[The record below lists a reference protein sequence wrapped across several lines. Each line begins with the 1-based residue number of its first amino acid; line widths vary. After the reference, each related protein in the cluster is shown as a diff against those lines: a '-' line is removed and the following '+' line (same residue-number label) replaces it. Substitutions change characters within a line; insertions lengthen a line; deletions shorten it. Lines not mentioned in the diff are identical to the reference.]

1 MTIEM
6 VAMLVAGIGIGWLGG
21 CLLMLRII
29 DSQFAPK
36 RKEKGKEKGNR

>member
-6 VAMLVAGIGIGWLGG
+6 VAMLVGGIGIGWLGG

-36 RKEKGKEKGNR
+36 SKETEKNEV

>member
-6 VAMLVAGIGIGWLGG
+6 VGILVAGIGIGWLGG

-29 DSQFAPK
+29 DSQFGPK
-36 RKEKGKEKGNR
+36 RKETERNEV

>member
-6 VAMLVAGIGIGWLGG
+6 VAMLIGGIGIGWLGS

-29 DSQFAPK
+29 DSQFGPK
-36 RKEKGKEKGNR
+36 KKETERGNR